1 MLIWQIDTYNS
12 NLYSD
17 PSSHNFD
24 TQSLTITKRLN
35 PHDNG
40 LRRYARLRESREK
53 EELKKRKVH
62 TTYSTAASTKVA
74 FGVFLLFDLSSR
86 VTIPK
91 QQTNTDAI
99 LTEQVIIRF
108 HKVNELYD
116 GTPNKTLNLFNSTDI
131 TTN

>member
-1 MLIWQIDTYNS
+1 MVKGKTEKAQSAHYIRHCVRNQG
-12 NLYSD
+12 
-17 PSSHNFD
+17 NFWFF
-24 TQSLTITKRLN
+24 S
-35 PHDNG
+35 
-40 LRRYARLRESREK
+40 
-53 EELKKRKVH
+53 
-62 TTYSTAASTKVA
+62 
-74 FGVFLLFDLSSR
+74 LFDLANS

-91 QQTNTDAI
+91 HQTNTNAI